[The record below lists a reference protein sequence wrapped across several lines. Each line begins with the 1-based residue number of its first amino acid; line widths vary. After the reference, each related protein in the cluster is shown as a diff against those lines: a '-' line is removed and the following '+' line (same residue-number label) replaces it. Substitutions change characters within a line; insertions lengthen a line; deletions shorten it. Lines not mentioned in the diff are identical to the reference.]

1 MTFKLQDNEIHPQHG
16 LEQQDAKSES
26 TYGKD
31 ALCLKATQI
40 QNFFFFL
47 NSHTAGFEEAAEAQ
61 FLSEPVHLTALTK
74 LLMHVHVI
82 LKHGQG
88 QMPPFPVALQKSAK
102 EMAFQKPLI

>member
-1 MTFKLQDNEIHPQHG
+1 MERMLCASRLHRFK
-16 LEQQDAKSES
+16 
-26 TYGKD
+26 T
-31 ALCLKATQI
+31 
-40 QNFFFFL
+40 FFFL
-47 NSHTAGFEEAAEAQ
+47 NSHTAGFEEVAKAQ

>member
-1 MTFKLQDNEIHPQHG
+1 MERMLCASRLHRFK
-16 LEQQDAKSES
+16 
-26 TYGKD
+26 T
-31 ALCLKATQI
+31 
-40 QNFFFFL
+40 FFFFL

-88 QMPPFPVALQKSAK
+88 QMPPFPVALQKSEK